1 MEKQVRGRNME
12 IGKVP
17 TEVLKEVIFS
27 NIKHRRPEVLVRP
40 NIGEDC
46 AVVDFGD
53 YVCVMST
60 DPITGAT
67 KDIGSLAIHISCN
80 DIASSGVEPLGIML
94 TIMAPPNTTKEDLG
108 YVMQEANRA
117 AASINVEIIGGHTE
131 ITDAVNRMIIS
142 ATAIG
147 RQVKNK
153 LVLSE
158 GAKLGD
164 AVFMTKHA
172 GLEGVSIIARDLEE
186 KLKDK
191 VSYDIIKSAQDFS
204 NNISVVKEGM
214 LASSIGVNS
223 MHDVTEGGIFG
234 AIWELAEVS
243 GLGIEVYEDNISIR
257 NETLEICQLFSI
269 NPMRLISSGVMVMTI
284 PQDMKNMLIEA
295 FNKEGMDIT
304 EIGKIIEKERTVL
317 KGEKKIDLDPPGVD
331 ELYKAFKS

>member
-108 YVMQEANRA
+108 YVMKEANRA

-147 RQVKNK
+147 RQLKNK

-204 NNISVVKEGM
+204 NNVSVVKEGM

>member
-131 ITDAVNRMIIS
+131 ITDTVNPYTTS
-142 ATAIG
+142 
-147 RQVKNK
+147 
-153 LVLSE
+153 
-158 GAKLGD
+158 
-164 AVFMTKHA
+164 
-172 GLEGVSIIARDLEE
+172 
-186 KLKDK
+186 
-191 VSYDIIKSAQDFS
+191 
-204 NNISVVKEGM
+204 
-214 LASSIGVNS
+214 
-223 MHDVTEGGIFG
+223 
-234 AIWELAEVS
+234 
-243 GLGIEVYEDNISIR
+243 
-257 NETLEICQLFSI
+257 
-269 NPMRLISSGVMVMTI
+269 
-284 PQDMKNMLIEA
+284 
-295 FNKEGMDIT
+295 
-304 EIGKIIEKERTVL
+304 
-317 KGEKKIDLDPPGVD
+317 
-331 ELYKAFKS
+331 

>member
-1 MEKQVRGRNME
+1 MQIQME
-12 IGKVP
+12 IGKIP

-27 NIKHRRPEVLVRP
+27 NIKHRRSEVLVRP

-60 DPITGAT
+60 DPITGAI

-94 TIMAPPNTTKEDLG
+94 TIMAPPNTTKEDLS
-108 YVMQEANRA
+108 YVMAEANKA

-147 RQVKNK
+147 RQLKSK

-158 GAKLGD
+158 GAKIED

-172 GLEGVSIIARDLEE
+172 GLEGVAIIARDLEE

-191 VSYDIIKSAQDFS
+191 VSYDIIKSAQEFS
-204 NNISVVKEGM
+204 KDISVVKEGI
-214 LASSIGVNS
+214 LASSVGVHS

-234 AIWELAEVS
+234 ALWELAEAS
-243 GLGIEVYEDNISIR
+243 GLGIEVYEDNINIR
-257 NETLEICQLFSI
+257 EETMQICKLFSI
-269 NPMRLISSGVMVMTI
+269 NPMRLISSGVMVITVS
-284 PQDMKNMLIEA
+284 QDKKDLMVEA
-295 FNKEGMDIT
+295 FNSEGMDIT
-304 EIGKIIEKERTVL
+304 EIGKIIKEGRIVV
-317 KGEKKIDLDPPGVD
+317 KGDKLIDLEPPYVD
-331 ELYKAFKS
+331 ELYKAFES

>member
-108 YVMQEANRA
+108 YVMEEANRA

-153 LVLSE
+153 LVLSK

-191 VSYDIIKSAQDFS
+191 VSYDIIKSAKDFS

>member
-1 MEKQVRGRNME
+1 ME

-27 NIKHRRPEVLVRP
+27 NIKHRRKEVLVRP

-60 DPITGAT
+60 DPITGAI

-94 TIMAPPNTTKEDLG
+94 TIMAPPNTTKEDLS
-108 YVMQEANRA
+108 YVMAEANKA

-147 RQVKNK
+147 RELKNK
-153 LVLSE
+153 IVLSK
-158 GAKLGD
+158 GGKIGD

-172 GLEGVSIIARDLEE
+172 GLEGVSIIARDLGE

-191 VSYDIIKSAQDFS
+191 VSHDVIKSAQEFS
-204 NNISVVKEGM
+204 NNISVVKEGV

-234 AIWELAEVS
+234 AVWEIAEVS
-243 GLGIEVYEDNISIR
+243 GLGVEIYEDNISIR
-257 NETLEICQLFSI
+257 KETQEICKLFSI

-284 PQDMKNMLIEA
+284 PEEKKNLLLEA
-295 FNKEGMDIT
+295 FNKEGIEVT
-304 EIGKIIEKERTVL
+304 EIGRIVEKGRTVI
-317 KGEKKIDLDPPGVD
+317 KGEEIRNLAPPDVD
-331 ELYKAFKS
+331 ELYKAFES

>member
-108 YVMQEANRA
+108 YVMKEANRA

-147 RQVKNK
+147 RQLKNK

-204 NNISVVKEGM
+204 NNVSVVKEGM

-284 PQDMKNMLIEA
+284 PQDMKNLLIEA
-295 FNKEGMDIT
+295 FNKECIDIR
-304 EIGKIIEKERTVL
+304 EIGKIIEKERIVL
-317 KGEKKIDLDPPGVD
+317 KGEKTINLDPPGVD